1 MRPIRS
7 FVSII
12 WCRCRPNQRRERTGS
27 ILVSI
32 AEKPTDR
39 ETERRTYRRP
49 INECERGRTR
59 TRASEHRC
67 SEGAAALHHVLA
79 CSNSAALA
87 LAKESCGA
95 ERPRGLATEGAAE
108 PEELAPPYSS
118 DEVGDGPPLLLP
130 LPRSCG
136 NTNSLAGSATAA
148 GAGAGAGAAGAAVD
162 PGPSASMLNKQKVRV
177 GRASERARRRIGSVR
192 PVAPDWLVDGQQL
205 HDTRLSEWGRSEAR
219 ERESERD
226 HTTALAHA
234 RTRTWPTLRSLEW
247 RSFHRRRSAVCA
259 SDEARPVSRTAVSL
273 HGHMT
278 SRTYRDRVAGG
289 ERRERVRGL
298 DHMCDGGGVVHVAQA
313 AMRHRA
319 EHARGRRRR

>member
-1 MRPIRS
+1 MVPLPPKSTARAYR
-7 FVSII
+7 FNLGVY
-12 WCRCRPNQRRERTGS
+12 CGE
-27 ILVSI
+27 
-32 AEKPTDR
+32 ADR
-39 ETERRTYRRP
+39 QTERQRDARTDDRSMSAR
-49 INECERGRTR
+49 EGERGRTR

-136 NTNSLAGSATAA
+136 NTNSLAGSATA
-148 GAGAGAGAAGAAVD
+148 AGAGAAGAAVD

-259 SDEARPVSRTAVSL
+259 SDE
-273 HGHMT
+273 
-278 SRTYRDRVAGG
+278 
-289 ERRERVRGL
+289 
-298 DHMCDGGGVVHVAQA
+298 
-313 AMRHRA
+313 
-319 EHARGRRRR
+319 